1 VPALTRRANKTKKDN
16 VSVCR
21 GRWTL
26 DAGRWTLD
34 AGRLCGGGST
44 AVARARAVGFV
55 VGARPPVTPVLIAV
69 HCFLIPR
76 MRFGG
81 ACALCFV
88 LGPVPD

>member
-1 VPALTRRANKTKKDN
+1 VKPP
-16 VSVCR
+16 
-21 GRWTL
+21 GWTL
-26 DAGRWTLD
+26 DT
-34 AGRLCGGGST
+34 GRLCGGGST

-55 VGARPPVTPVLIAV
+55 VGARPPVIPVLIAV

-76 MRFGG
+76 IRFGG